1 MTETSEVKVSFG
13 TSVCMGKRKT
23 MEDEYFIERLHDDVK
38 FCAVLDGHGGDG
50 AAKYFRDILPTR
62 FRERF
67 ISDASDDEISDLIT
81 KIFLEADEE
90 WVKIQLTADPWSLFA
105 CESGT
110 TFTGVV
116 IVKNRLITINLGD
129 SRTVISKSGKIVSE
143 TTDHKTLDM
152 RERNLAVARGGT
164 VKHVRCNPAYI
175 GRSGSYLAVTR
186 SLGDVRL
193 KVKESDYTYAGK
205 DSIISPVPDV
215 VIHDM
220 SSTDGITHVIL
231 GSDGIFDVMSSES
244 VAAFVH
250 ENDSKDLNNIAKDL
264 VEKCEHG
271 SDNKTVV
278 VIRISE

>member
-1 MTETSEVKVSFG
+1 MAETRVNLSFG

-23 MEDEYFIERLHDDVK
+23 MEDEYFIERLDDDVK

-50 AAKYFRDILPTR
+50 AAKYFRDILPKK
-62 FRERF
+62 FKERF
-67 ISDASDDEISDLIT
+67 VSDASDDEIRDLII

-90 WVKIQLTADPWSLFA
+90 WVKLQLTADPWKLFG

-110 TFTGVV
+110 TFTGVI

-129 SRTVISKSGKIVSE
+129 SRTVISKDKSIVSE

-152 RERNLAVARGGT
+152 KERNLAIERGGEI
-164 VKHVRCNPAYI
+164 KYVRCNPVYI
-175 GRSGSYLAVTR
+175 GGNGSYLAVTR

-193 KVKESDYTYAGK
+193 KMKESDYTYAGK
-205 DSIISPVPDV
+205 DSIISPIPDV

-220 SSTDGITHVIL
+220 NYADGFTHVTL
-231 GSDGIFDVMSSES
+231 GSDGIFDVMSSGS

-250 ENDSKDLNNIAKDL
+250 ENDSRDLYDISKDL

-271 SDNKTVV
+271 SDNKTVII
-278 VIRISE
+278 IRISN

>member
-1 MTETSEVKVSFG
+1 MAETRVKLSFG

-23 MEDEYFIERLHDDVK
+23 MEDEYFIERLDNDVK
-38 FCAVLDGHGGDG
+38 FCAVLDGHTGDG
-50 AAKYFRDILPTR
+50 AAKYFKDILPKK

-81 KIFLEADEE
+81 KIFLETDEE
-90 WVKIQLTADPWSLFA
+90 WVKIQLTADPWKLFA

-129 SRTVISKSGKIVSE
+129 SRTVISKSGRIISE

-152 RERNLAVARGGT
+152 RERDLAVQRGGT
-164 VKHVRCNPAYI
+164 IKYVRCNPVYI
-175 GRSGSYLAVTR
+175 GGYGSYLAVTR

-220 SSTDGITHVIL
+220 NYTDGITYVIL
-231 GSDGIFDVMSSES
+231 GSDGIFDVISSGS

-250 ENDSKDLNNIAKDL
+250 ENDSKDLNEIAKNL
-264 VEKCEHG
+264 VDKCEHG

-278 VIRISE
+278 IVRISE